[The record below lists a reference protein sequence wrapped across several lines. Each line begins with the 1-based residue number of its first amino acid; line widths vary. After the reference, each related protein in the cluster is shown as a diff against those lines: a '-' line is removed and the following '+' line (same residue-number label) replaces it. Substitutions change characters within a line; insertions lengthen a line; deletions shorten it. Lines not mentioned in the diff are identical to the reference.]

1 VSKLYVVWGLV
12 GEYYTVAIP
21 RRLAELLREK
31 GLDPEVYVVDVLIE
45 KLKIDPD
52 VEAALRVEVAE
63 RFLEE
68 ARKYIEAGDA
78 VQASEKLYKV
88 AEECI
93 KALARHYEIPELGEV
108 EKRGRW
114 DTWIL
119 GKAATRLAVQLGE
132 ERIRAAW
139 LYAYD
144 IHIWG
149 FHEAKYGIE
158 EVRHTLPHV
167 EWLLDYTKRTLKQS

>member
-1 VSKLYVVWGLV
+1 MD
-12 GEYYTVAIP
+12 ECYTIEIP
-21 RRLAELLREK
+21 RRLVELLRGR
-31 GLDPEVYVVDVLIE
+31 GLDPEVYVVDLLIE

-52 VEAALRVEVAE
+52 AEAALRVEVAE

-78 VQASEKLYKV
+78 VQASEKLYRV

-93 KALARHYEIPELGEV
+93 KALARHHRIPELGEV

-139 LYAYD
+139 AYAYD
-144 IHIWG
+144 IHVWG
-149 FHEAKYGIE
+149 FHEAKYEIE
-158 EVRHTLPHV
+158 EVKHTLPHID
-167 EWLLDYTKRTLKQS
+167 WLLEYTRRALKQS